1 MLKQISFI
9 TLLSLSA
16 LSIFG
21 QNKKP
26 SAPRSL
32 DLLDALQ
39 QKIITATVE
48 GLGGHQGECLKIT
61 CSNLQSRTVYIRIP
75 SGQYMQPADS
85 TQQRLVVAVEQ
96 TLVIGAKKKT
106 DALLRTF
113 CTQMGN
119 RSPVSG
125 SVFSVGALAP
135 ATLVSLLQSIV
146 EKGKEETADAQT
158 AVWAVSN
165 GQPLAGIGDAEL
177 TSRTAQLLNRPVPTY
192 RITYK
197 RVEHVPGQRAEL
209 GEALVVDGNYT
220 YTMAQKAKVVTVLLD
235 STGKQIKQ
243 LGRVEDMEAG
253 EHRGKLHL
261 EVFGLPKGKYTV
273 RMRTQAGVAVKD
285 IEVEF

>member
-1 MLKQISFI
+1 MLKHLSLT
-9 TLLSLSA
+9 TLLLLSA
-16 LSIFG
+16 LFIFG
-21 QNKKP
+21 QTKKP
-26 SAPRSL
+26 SSQTSF
-32 DLLDALQ
+32 DLQDAVQ
-39 QKIITATVE
+39 KKIITATVE

-61 CSNLQSRTVYIRIP
+61 CNNLQGRTVRIRIP
-75 SGQYMQPADS
+75 QGQYMQPADS

-125 SVFSVGALAP
+125 AAFSISSMAP

-146 EKGKEETADAQT
+146 EKGKEEASDAQT

-165 GQPLAGIGDAEL
+165 NQPLAGIGDAEL
-177 TSRTAQLLNRPVPTY
+177 TSRTAQLLQRPVPTY

-197 RVEHVPGQRAEL
+197 RVEHVPGERAEL

-235 STGKQIKQ
+235 YAGKQIKQ
-243 LGRVEDMEAG
+243 LGRVEDLEAG

-273 RMRTQAGVAVKD
+273 RMRTQAGATVKD